1 MSHLSFQRT
10 RAARTQKRRRFL
22 NDSVCS
28 SGPDAQIHPKV
39 RPITDTDT
47 EYVCIHIHIGMCAR
61 ATHIVW
67 PFSYLPLSK
76 ATPDFQRL
84 INGGAHI
91 TNLGFGWEATYMY
104 IYKHMYT
111 VHIYR
116 EAYLNE
122 VGWDKEERSLS
133 STVREKVSQRY
144 LFPIGNP
151 LSIRSESPSQILF
164 PDTQLAFH
172 FKYWLCTPQILS
184 WLLMFFCPQILQE

>member
-1 MSHLSFQRT
+1 MTAFVHRGQTHRY
-10 RAARTQKRRRFL
+10 TQKYAPL
-22 NDSVCS
+22 
-28 SGPDAQIHPKV
+28 QIQI
-39 RPITDTDT
+39 RNMYGYI
-47 EYVCIHIHIGMCAR
+47 YIGMCAR

-104 IYKHMYT
+104 IYKHMYK

-151 LSIRSESPSQILF
+151 LSFRSESPSQILF
-164 PDTQLAFH
+164 PGYTTCIPL
-172 FKYWLCTPQILS
+172 QILTMHS
-184 WLLMFFCPQILQE
+184 TDSVLIVDVFLPTNTSGIEDT